1 MPDLFST
8 RDYRTY
14 LKDWIAERPGKGRGQ
29 ISLLA
34 KASRCAPAYIS
45 RVLSGIAE
53 LSQEQ
58 AYDMQPVLGHS
69 PDEVHFFMVLLDR
82 DRAGNAAWR
91 TYCDRK
97 IEAAREARV
106 DSQKKFKNAGTV
118 SREAQA
124 VYYSSA
130 HYAAIHVCISVP
142 VLQTVAALEKLLK
155 LPQERIVEVLQ
166 FLAETGL
173 AIEEKG
179 RWCIGQSHLHLGRDS
194 MLIRQHHGNW
204 RMEAL
209 KSLDRGKGAQGI
221 DDLHYSSV
229 VSVSRE
235 DAIKLKEHW
244 LRALEEFNKTVAPS
258 VEETVRALVIDFF
271 ALG

>member
-1 MPDLFST
+1 MPDLFSAPN
-8 RDYRTY
+8 YRSY
-14 LKDWIAERPGKGRGQ
+14 LKDWISERPGKGRGQ
-29 ISLLA
+29 ISILA
-34 KASRCAPAYIS
+34 KASRCAPAYVS
-45 RVLSGIAE
+45 RVLSGVAE

-58 AYDMQPVLGHS
+58 AYAIQPVLGHS
-69 PDEVHFFMVLLDR
+69 PEEVDFFILLLDR
-82 DRAGNAAWR
+82 DRAGDAAWR
-91 TYCDRK
+91 AYCDRR
-97 IEAAREARV
+97 IEAARETRADLR
-106 DSQKKFKNAGTV
+106 KKFKNAGTV
-118 SREAQA
+118 SREVQT

-142 VLQTVAALEKLLK
+142 ELQTVAALEKLLK
-155 LPQERIVEVLQ
+155 LPQERIIEVLQ
-166 FLAETGL
+166 FLAESGL
-173 AIEEKG
+173 ALEDKG
-179 RWCIGQSHLHLGRDS
+179 RWRIGHSRLHLGRDS

-235 DAIKLKEHW
+235 DAIRLKDHW
-244 LRALEEFNKTVAPS
+244 LKALEEFNKTVAPS
-258 VEETVRALVIDFF
+258 AEETVRALVIDFF